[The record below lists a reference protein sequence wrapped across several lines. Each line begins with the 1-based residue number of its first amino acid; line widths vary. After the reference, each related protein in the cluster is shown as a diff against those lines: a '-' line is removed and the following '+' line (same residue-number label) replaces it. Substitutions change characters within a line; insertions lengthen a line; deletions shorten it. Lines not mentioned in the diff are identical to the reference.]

1 MGWKCTP
8 QFTGL
13 VRNEPKEK
21 QKHRSNAER
30 IIAEVGKERV
40 SKSDTLDKDRSYLNR
55 YTGFESGFECLD
67 YIMNEADTYVQE
79 VIGKGGAK
87 YKRKLR
93 SDAVIGYAIIYNP
106 PEEVC
111 KHWDDATY
119 QKFYEDSRET
129 MEQICPDIFRKD
141 TIIMTAEHYD
151 EGTILD
157 PSKISRHRHDIGIP
171 KDENGRYCG
180 TKIDAKLYADV
191 NKYYPQIMRGKGW
204 DIEDLD
210 CTDWNRYNRDK
221 DYREERKAK
230 QQSGKSVNDYIAKK
244 MREQMKENEVMAE
257 DLQKLILDVLD
268 KEAEFSMLEQEK
280 DVLEAEKEQM
290 ESNKEVLRAEREQ
303 FEQDKAEFFKR
314 VLKQEKKEK
323 EFQHR
328 EDMLDAQRKV
338 LDEKES
344 RLTQREKEMQTEQ
357 TRYKLNMKAKY
368 EEKMRN
374 YKSNCDEKLR
384 IALKKVNTFPNMSE
398 TVERILDSAYVRM
411 RMGEDMPARNLI
423 EKQQRWNES
432 RADAITDSFNNE
444 FDDDDENSFD
454 DGMGL

>member
-13 VRNEPKEK
+13 VRDEPKPK

-40 SKSDTLDKDRSYLNR
+40 SKSDTLDKNRSHLNR

-67 YIMNEADTYVQE
+67 YITNEADTYVQE

-141 TIIMTAEHYD
+141 TIIMTAEHFD

-171 KDENGRYCG
+171 KDKNGHYCG
-180 TKIDAKLYADV
+180 TKMDAKLYADV
-191 NKYYPQIMRGKGW
+191 NKYYPQIMREKGW

-268 KEAEFSMLEQEK
+268 KEA
-280 DVLEAEKEQM
+280 DYINLEAEKEQIEAEKAVL
-290 ESNKEVLRAEREQ
+290 ESEKERMQLERAEISKQ
-303 FEQDKAEFFKR
+303 KGDLFKAK
-314 VLKQEKKEK
+314 LSQEKKEK
-323 EFQHR
+323 EFQHK
-328 EDMLDAQRKV
+328 EDALEAQKISLERDK
-338 LDEKES
+338 
-344 RLTQREKEMQTEQ
+344 M
-357 TRYKLNMKAKY
+357 RYKLELKVKFDRTL
-368 EEKMRN
+368 KT
-374 YKSNCDEKLR
+374 
-384 IALKKVNTFPNMSE
+384 ALEKVNSLPVMSDV
-398 TVERILDSAYVRM
+398 VESVLDSAYVRM
-411 RMGEDMPARNLI
+411 RAGEDMPARKLI

-432 RADAITDSFNNE
+432 RADALGDIFDKKFDEGIENN
-444 FDDDDENSFD
+444 FDDD
-454 DGMGL
+454 MGL

>member
-13 VRNEPKEK
+13 VRDEPKPK

-40 SKSDTLDKDRSYLNR
+40 SKSDTLDKNRSYLNR

-141 TIIMTAEHYD
+141 TIIMTAEHFD

-171 KDENGRYCG
+171 KDENGHYCG

-191 NKYYPQIMRGKGW
+191 NKYYPQLMREKGW

-268 KEAEFSMLEQEK
+268 KEADYINLEAEK
-280 DVLEAEKEQM
+280 EQIEAEKAVLEAEKERMQL
-290 ESNKEVLRAEREQ
+290 ERAEISKQ
-303 FEQDKAEFFKR
+303 KGDLFKAK
-314 VLKQEKKEK
+314 LAQEKKEK
-323 EFQHR
+323 EFQHK
-328 EDMLDAQRKV
+328 EDALEAQKISLERDK
-338 LDEKES
+338 
-344 RLTQREKEMQTEQ
+344 M
-357 TRYKLNMKAKY
+357 RYKLELKVKFDRTL
-368 EEKMRN
+368 KT
-374 YKSNCDEKLR
+374 
-384 IALKKVNTFPNMSE
+384 ALEKVNSLPVMSDV
-398 TVERILDSAYVRM
+398 VERVLDSAYVRM
-411 RMGEDMPARNLI
+411 RAGEDMSARKLI

-432 RADAITDSFNNE
+432 RADALEDIFDKKFDEGIENN
-444 FDDDDENSFD
+444 FDDD
-454 DGMGL
+454 MGL

>member
-13 VRNEPKEK
+13 VRDEPKPK

-40 SKSDTLDKDRSYLNR
+40 SKSDTLDKNRSHLNR

-67 YIMNEADTYVQE
+67 YIMNEADAYVQE

-141 TIIMTAEHYD
+141 TIIMTAEHFD

-171 KDENGRYCG
+171 KDENGHYCG

-191 NKYYPQIMRGKGW
+191 NKYYPRLMREKGW

-257 DLQKLILDVLD
+257 DLQMLLQDVLD
-268 KEAEFSMLEQEK
+268 KEAEFSTLAQEK
-280 DVLEAEKEQM
+280 AILEAEKEQI
-290 ESNKEVLRAEREQ
+290 EAERERMQ
-303 FEQDKAEFFKR
+303 LERAEISKQKGDLFKAK
-314 VLKQEKKEK
+314 LSQEKKEK
-323 EFQHR
+323 EFQHK
-328 EDMLDAQRKV
+328 EDMLDAQKKALEQDRQS
-338 LDEKES
+338 LETEK
-344 RLTQREKEMQTEQ
+344 M
-357 TRYKLNMKAKY
+357 RYKLELKSKFDEKY
-368 EEKMRN
+368 RK
-374 YKSNCDEKLR
+374 YKFACDEKVR
-384 IALKKVNTFPNMSE
+384 IALEKVNKLPTMSE
-398 TVERILDSAYVRM
+398 VVERVLDSAYVRM
-411 RMGEDMPARNLI
+411 RMGEDMPARKMI
-423 EKQQRWNES
+423 ERQQQWNKS
-432 RADAITDSFNNE
+432 RADDIEDIVSKKESTG
-444 FDDDDENSFD
+444 FDFD
-454 DGMGL
+454 F

>member
-8 QFTGL
+8 QFMGL
-13 VRNEPKEK
+13 VRDEPKAK
-21 QKHRSNAER
+21 QKHRSKAER

-40 SKSDTLDKDRSYLNR
+40 SKSDTLDRSRTHLNR
-55 YTGFESGFECLD
+55 YTGFESGFECLE
-67 YIMNEADTYVQE
+67 YIINEADTYVQE

-111 KHWDDATY
+111 RDWDDATY
-119 QKFYEDSRET
+119 QKFYEDSRAT

-141 TIIMTAEHYD
+141 TIVMTAEHLD

-171 KDENGRYCG
+171 KDKNGHYCG
-180 TKIDAKLYADV
+180 TKLDAKLYADV

-210 CTDWNRYNRDK
+210 CTDWERYKK
-221 DYREERKAK
+221 DEAYREERKSK

-257 DLQKLILDVLD
+257 DLQTLILDVLD
-268 KEAEFSMLEQEK
+268 KEA
-280 DVLEAEKEQM
+280 DYINLEAEKEQI
-290 ESNKEVLRAEREQ
+290 EAEKAVLEVEKERMQLERADISKQ
-303 FEQDKAEFFKR
+303 KGDLFKAK
-314 VLKQEKKEK
+314 LAQEKKEK
-323 EFQHR
+323 DFQHK
-328 EDMLDAQRKV
+328 EDALEAQKISLERDK
-338 LDEKES
+338 
-344 RLTQREKEMQTEQ
+344 M
-357 TRYKLNMKAKY
+357 RYKLELKMKFDRTLKT
-368 EEKMRN
+368 
-374 YKSNCDEKLR
+374 
-384 IALKKVNTFPNMSE
+384 ALEKVNSLPVMSDV
-398 TVERILDSAYVRM
+398 VERVLDSAYVRM
-411 RMGEDMPARNLI
+411 RAGEDMPARKLI

-432 RADAITDSFNNE
+432 RADALGDIFDKKFDEGIENN
-444 FDDDDENSFD
+444 FDDD
-454 DGMGL
+454 MGL

>member
-13 VRNEPKEK
+13 VRDEPKPK
-21 QKHRSNAER
+21 QKHRSNAKR

-40 SKSDTLDKDRSYLNR
+40 SKSDTLDKNRSHLNR
-55 YTGFESGFECLD
+55 YTGFDSGFECLD
-67 YIMNEADTYVQE
+67 YITHEADTYVQE

-93 SDAVIGYAIIYNP
+93 SDAVIGYAVIYNP

-111 KHWDDATY
+111 KNWDDATY

-141 TIIMTAEHYD
+141 TIVMTAEHFD

-171 KDENGRYCG
+171 KDENGHYCG

-204 DIEDLD
+204 DMEDLD

-230 QQSGKSVNDYIAKK
+230 QQSGKSVNNYIASK
-244 MREQMKENEVMAE
+244 MRKQIKENEE
-257 DLQKLILDVLD
+257 LSEELKTLLQDVLD
-268 KEAEFSMLEQEK
+268 KEAEFSTLAQEK
-280 DVLEAEKEQM
+280 AILEAEKEQI
-290 ESNKEVLRAEREQ
+290 EAERERMQ
-303 FEQDKAEFFKR
+303 LERAEISKQKGDLFKAK
-314 VLKQEKKEK
+314 LSQEKKEK
-323 EFQHR
+323 EFQHK
-328 EDMLDAQRKV
+328 EDMLDAQKKALEQDRQS
-338 LDEKES
+338 LETEK
-344 RLTQREKEMQTEQ
+344 M
-357 TRYKLNMKAKY
+357 RYKLVL
-368 EEKMRN
+368 
-374 YKSNCDEKLR
+374 KSKFDEKLG
-384 IALKKVNTFPNMSE
+384 IALKKVNTLPNMSE
-398 TVERILDSAYVRM
+398 AVERILDSAYVRM
-411 RMGEDMPARNLI
+411 RMGEDMPARKLI

>member
-13 VRNEPKEK
+13 VRDEPKPK

-40 SKSDTLDKDRSYLNR
+40 SKSDTLGKNRSHLNR

-67 YIMNEADTYVQE
+67 YITNEADTYVQE

-141 TIIMTAEHYD
+141 TIIMTAEHFD

-171 KDENGRYCG
+171 KDKNGHYCG

-268 KEAEFSMLEQEK
+268 KEADYINLEAEK
-280 DVLEAEKEQM
+280 EQIEAEKAVLEAEKERMQL
-290 ESNKEVLRAEREQ
+290 ERAEISKQ
-303 FEQDKAEFFKR
+303 KGDLFKAK
-314 VLKQEKKEK
+314 LAQEKKEK
-323 EFQHR
+323 EFQHK
-328 EDMLDAQRKV
+328 EDALEAQKISLERDK
-338 LDEKES
+338 
-344 RLTQREKEMQTEQ
+344 M
-357 TRYKLNMKAKY
+357 RYKL
-368 EEKMRN
+368 E
-374 YKSNCDEKLR
+374 
-384 IALKKVNTFPNMSE
+384 LKVKFDRTLKTSLEKVNSLPVMSDV
-398 TVERILDSAYVRM
+398 VERVLDSAYVRM
-411 RMGEDMPARNLI
+411 RAGEDMPARKLI